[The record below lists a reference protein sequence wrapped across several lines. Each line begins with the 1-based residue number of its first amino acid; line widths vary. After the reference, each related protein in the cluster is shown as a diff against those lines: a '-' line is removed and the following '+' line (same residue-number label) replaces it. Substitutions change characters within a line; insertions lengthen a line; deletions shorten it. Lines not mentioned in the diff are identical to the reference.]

1 MKRVKQIV
9 YASLTMCLLVTCQPE
24 TKGQTPKAVEQAFK
38 SKYPNESDPDWRID
52 KNGNFESHFKKDGEH
67 YRADFSPNG
76 DWIETESNI
85 KKKEL
90 PKAILK
96 VLDTDFEDVKI
107 VEIEKVD
114 HATKGIFYDVEIKVD
129 DKKKDLEFTKEGK
142 RIN

>member
-9 YASLTMCLLVTCQPE
+9 YASLTMCLLVTCQ
-24 TKGQTPKAVEQAFK
+24 
-38 SKYPNESDPDWRID
+38 
-52 KNGNFESHFKKDGEH
+52 
-67 YRADFSPNG
+67 
-76 DWIETESNI
+76 ETESNI

>member
-1 MKRVKQIV
+1 MKLIKRFVLSIMTM
-9 YASLTMCLLVTCQPE
+9 SLLLACQSE
-24 TKGQTPKAVEQAFK
+24 TKGQTPEAVKKSFK
-38 SKYPNESDPDWRID
+38 SKYPNESDPDWRKD

-67 YRADFSPNG
+67 YRADFAPNG
-76 DWIETESNI
+76 EWIETESNI

-96 VLDTDFEDVKI
+96 VLEADFEDIKI

-114 HATKGIFYDVEIKVD
+114 HATKGTFYDVEIKID
-129 DKKKDLEFTKEGK
+129 GKKKDLEFSSDGK

>member
-1 MKRVKQIV
+1 
-9 YASLTMCLLVTCQPE
+9 MCLLVTCQPE